1 MVMNDIISPMVLG
14 TCAGPMA
21 HLTPSLTRL
30 GCQGAVWLEGGSSCL
45 NLGRRR
51 GTCLSGC
58 WEPRR
63 GCTDF
68 AHQPSAEEPSLI
80 TCQFPHSSW
89 HYPRPHLSPLSGVM
103 VMDDLTPARLL
114 G

>member
-80 TCQFPHSSW
+80 TCQFPHSSSA
-89 HYPRPHLSPLSGVM
+89 LSKASSFPTLWRHG
-103 VMDDLTPARLL
+103 D